1 MHKSKPSKFLELLAS
16 EVASGCTIKD
26 ASAKIGIKTQT
37 GYNISSDPSFQS
49 RVAAIRSEAV
59 AGAVGRLSIAANTA
73 VDTLTSLLGEDNES
87 RDRLNAAKAILATL
101 GPLSELGELRAR
113 LDKLENS
120 GLRLH
125 G

>member
-1 MHKSKPSKFLELLAS
+1 MTSKKGKFAELLAI
-16 EVASGCTIKD
+16 EVASGVSIKD
-26 ASAKIGIKTQT
+26 AAARVGCSLTHA
-37 GYNISSDPSFQS
+37 YHISSDPSFQS
-49 RVAAIRSEAV
+49 RVASIRSEAV

-87 RDRLNAAKAILATL
+87 RDRLNAAKAILASL

-113 LDKLENS
+113 LDKLESS